1 MLPVV
6 EIPPLVAESAK
17 CFDGVFSLHQS
28 KHFERYLTG
37 LMTDSNITVAH
48 MAENLVEGISQRG
61 LNRFLTEYEGDAEE
75 LNPRRI
81 KLLQEDPKM
90 R

>member
-6 EIPPLVAESAK
+6 EISPLVAESAK

-37 LMTDSNITVAH
+37 LMTDSNVTVAH
-48 MAENLVEGISQRG
+48 MADRFTGGLVKGV
-61 LNRFLTEYEGDAEE
+61 
-75 LNPRRI
+75 
-81 KLLQEDPKM
+81 
-90 R
+90 